1 MNNKVKHISIFGI
14 FILSSCMN
22 KSDLLGVYNSPNLK
36 RNHDSLWLKKDGTY
50 LRKLYFGDSLI
61 LIQNNTWSFKNGDI
75 NINKYFTDLDDK
87 YSLHFNFQN
96 RIIDISTNVS
106 MKNGHLQFHYG
117 YLPDDKFY
125 YRKIDE
131 EN

>member
-1 MNNKVKHISIFGI
+1 
-14 FILSSCMN
+14 MN

-50 LRKLYFGDSLI
+50 LRKPYFGDSLI

-125 YRKIDE
+125 
-131 EN
+131 